1 MIWDDLDKRA
11 MRIALDEAKRAT
23 SIGETPIGAAL
34 LYQGEVI
41 ASAGN
46 TRETKQDPLG
56 HAELIV
62 LKQAANIL
70 GSWRLEE
77 TKLYVT
83 LEPCMMCAGAIYQ
96 ARIPELIFGAADPK
110 GGFVLSQAK
119 LLDIPSL
126 NHHVEWSHGLY
137 AEESGELL
145 KQFFRDLRARNK
157 MARTSLELE
166 QFSPINEEDESFADP
181 LREA

>member
-1 MIWDDLDKRA
+1 MG
-11 MRIALDEAKRAT
+11 IALDEAKRAA

-34 LYQGEVI
+34 VYQNEIIV
-41 ASAGN
+41 SAGN
-46 TRETKQDPLG
+46 TRETDQDPLG
-56 HAELIV
+56 HAELKV
-62 LKQAANIL
+62 LQQASEIL

-96 ARIPELIFGAADPK
+96 ARIPELVFGAADPK

-119 LLDIPSL
+119 LLDIPTL
-126 NHHVEWSHGLY
+126 NHHVNWSHGLY
-137 AEESGELL
+137 AAESSDLL

-157 MARTSLELE
+157 NARVKLELE
-166 QFSPINEEDESFADP
+166 QLSSIDEEDEPILDP
-181 LREA
+181 RCET